1 MSSYQTAITSLKN
14 YMGPEVW
21 VHEKCLYHLLP
32 SIEGKSNRDVLT
44 LVIRYLKNGHIGVKK
59 NNIKVSEGMADLA
72 DINNNFGIVMDKFG
86 AIEEFSTNNLSSSD
100 NVTARPRWFY
110 LHGNNHSFDVKTQV
124 KIMQAVMGITPI
136 NTTLQQHWNGWYSS
150 NAGSTR
156 NISRLIDDICE
167 QFCITKGVIK
177 KMLMY
182 SNKVTFNIP
191 STRSSSLTS
200 SSPSPPPSLPPP
212 QESTTI
218 VSTSTDI
225 LSPQNRSTTTTTTKT
240 PRKKSPVPSLPL
252 TLQLDNLRMLTPTE
266 LSKVEEALLH
276 TSSSSPTLSTT
287 LPSSSVIDLY

>member
-44 LVIRYLKNGHIGVKK
+44 LVIKYLKNGHIGVRK

-110 LHGNNHSFDVKTQV
+110 FHGSNHSFDVKTQV

-136 NTTLQQHWNGWYSS
+136 NTTLQQHWTGWYSS

-167 QFCITKGVIK
+167 QFSITKGVIK

-200 SSPSPPPSLPPP
+200 SSPLPPPPLPKPPPPP
-212 QESTTI
+212 QE
-218 VSTSTDI
+218 
-225 LSPQNRSTTTTTTKT
+225 TTTA
-240 PRKKSPVPSLPL
+240 V
-252 TLQLDNLRMLTPTE
+252 
-266 LSKVEEALLH
+266 
-276 TSSSSPTLSTT
+276 SSSTNN
-287 LPSSSVIDLY
+287 PSYLLLLY